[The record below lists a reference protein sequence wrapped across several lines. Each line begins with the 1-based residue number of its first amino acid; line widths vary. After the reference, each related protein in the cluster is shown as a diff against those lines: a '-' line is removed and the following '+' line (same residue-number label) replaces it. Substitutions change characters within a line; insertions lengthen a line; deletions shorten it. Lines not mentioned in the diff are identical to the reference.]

1 MSLSTFRKLFEKGR
15 LKYGDLVDF
24 IWKGEFWEGRV
35 NKVDINDIY
44 VDLDETYKKQYER
57 MGGTYPVIITY
68 DMIDAAENWT
78 FDD

>member
-1 MSLSTFRKLFEKGR
+1 MFKELFTETLTEGR

-44 VDLDETYKKQYER
+44 VDIDKTYKKQYER
-57 MGGTYPVIITY
+57 MGGEYPLIITY
-68 DMIDAAENWT
+68 DMMDAAENWE
-78 FDD
+78 FD